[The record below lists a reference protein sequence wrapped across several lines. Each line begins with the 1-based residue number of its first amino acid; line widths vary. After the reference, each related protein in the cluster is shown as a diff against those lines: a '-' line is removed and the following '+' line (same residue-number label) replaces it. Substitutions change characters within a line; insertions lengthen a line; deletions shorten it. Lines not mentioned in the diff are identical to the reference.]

1 MTKGNFW
8 KTTKYN
14 LSLREKIIFK
24 KKKKKHVFPT
34 DLYVEESGY
43 LIG

>member
-1 MTKGNFW
+1 MTTAITGLPVC
-8 KTTKYN
+8 TQIRITKAHSIDFF
-14 LSLREKIIFK
+14 LIA
-24 KKKKKHVFPT
+24 VT